1 MNHDGFVAIKIRHPG
16 IEKTIAQ
23 DLKLIQTITAFIG
36 GFESY
41 KWLNLEKNVLTFSK
55 SMKEQI
61 DLRVEANNLQKFKQ
75 NFKGIHNINFPTPIT
90 KLCHPLVL
98 VETWEEG
105 IPIKNFYQPDSQNIK
120 LRNKLASLGVVLYLK
135 MIVDNFLHS
144 DLHPGN
150 IYVRL
155 DKNNNPHL
163 VVLDVGLVS
172 RLKQRDRVNLMTL
185 FTSIVKN
192 KGYEAAE
199 CMIEKSQKANISK
212 ESIELFKKELGAFFA
227 FLSDRNTPELEM
239 ERCFQKALELGKKY
253 HVAIDSTMATTLI
266 GTIVIEGLG
275 RQLNPKLDFIEESTP
290 VLTLAKPLQNEYF
303 NIRFNSF
310 LSISADSIKDEL
322 EQKSQKLKDLLNK
335 NDWF

>member
-1 MNHDGFVAIKIRHPG
+1 
-16 IEKTIAQ
+16 
-23 DLKLIQTITAFIG
+23 
-36 GFESY
+36 
-41 KWLNLEKNVLTFSK
+41 
-55 SMKEQI
+55 MKEQI
-61 DLRVEANNLQKFKQ
+61 DLRVEANNLSKFIQ
-75 NFKGIHNINFPTPIT
+75 NFKGINIVSFPQPIT

-105 IPIKNFYQPDSQNIK
+105 IPIKNFFHHNQDQSNSK
-120 LRNKLASLGVVLYLK
+120 LRKKLASLGLVLYLK
-135 MIVDNFLHS
+135 MLVDNFLHS

-185 FTSIVKN
+185 FTSIVNN
-192 KGYEAAE
+192 KGFEAAE
-199 CMIEKSQKANISK
+199 CMIERTQKSNISK
-212 ESIELFKKELGAFFA
+212 QSIEQFKSELGVFFNYLA
-227 FLSDRNTPELEM
+227 DRNTPEVEM
-239 ERCFQKALELGKKY
+239 EKCFQKALELGKKY

-290 VLTLAKPLQNEYF
+290 VLTLAKPLQKEYF
-303 NIRFNSF
+303 YLRFNSF
-310 LSISADSIKDEL
+310 LSTSADSLKDEI
-322 EQKSQKLKDLLNK
+322 EQKSQKLKDFMK
-335 NDWF
+335 VNDWF